1 MTKTKQ
7 GLLIVISGPSG
18 AGKGTVLSSLLKG
31 CEDTVISVSATTRKP
46 REGEK
51 NGQNYYFLSREEFEE
66 LIRSDGIL
74 EYAEYCGN
82 LYGTPR
88 RHVEER
94 LQMGINVILEIEVQG
109 AAQVVEKCKGAVT
122 IFLMPPSLAELEA
135 RLRGRGTEAEEVIQK
150 RVAAA
155 QQELLAAPNYD
166 YIIINDEVEKAAA
179 EINALITAEK
189 QKLH

>member
-1 MTKTKQ
+1 
-7 GLLIVISGPSG
+7 LLIVISGPSG